1 MVLGALTS
9 WKGFLT
15 RTIYH
20 LVKQHDRDVYIQ
32 TLSFSNL
39 KSMRSWTTSKERSK
53 CLKVANKNGVS
64 IHMLNEYGG
73 LGSDLTKPNR
83 ISMHDSLQLVPRS
96 KSPAKWKLFLLALSG
111 GYLSNVG
118 IILNQLTP
126 RMLLFGLPLGLI
138 IFINLA
144 HIVVFLIFVYLPA
157 VQSLPIIDRWMRRDR
172 KVEDM
177 SPCMSVLDQGLQ
189 IFAAPVQSSVLES
202 LKSRVDK
209 LEQHVE
215 SLRKATFSPSGQD
228 QPTVYSQTIDA
239 QFAQQLNARQVSPKA
254 DDGFVFVECGQTKQ
268 LPPDLLTLACAHYV
282 KWEHAD
288 NFRKWTEKITQ
299 EMARYPGFV
308 GLTTIEPSNEDDPFI
323 NSFTFSNLQNLMSF
337 FGSEVRKQLLSEL
350 EVMLQGTSIAEVARE
365 RVLGDAFSELFVST
379 GGLGT
384 ASNII
389 TSIIITINY
398 PAIIIMS
405 DCNIHFPLLA
415 SVRRPP
421 LWKAFILVQIP
432 LFLIAWPLL
441 TNFLPILVVQYK
453 LNTLLASFIC
463 TFINILVNTYVGV
476 PLMHAQFGDW
486 LKAQERTFEK
496 WTLLQFLDSGFSRP
510 VQYVLLAVYCLA
522 AFVLNAL

>member
-254 DDGFVFVECGQTKQ
+254 DDGFVFVE
-268 LPPDLLTLACAHYV
+268 
-282 KWEHAD
+282 
-288 NFRKWTEKITQ
+288 
-299 EMARYPGFV
+299 
-308 GLTTIEPSNEDDPFI
+308 
-323 NSFTFSNLQNLMSF
+323 
-337 FGSEVRKQLLSEL
+337 
-350 EVMLQGTSIAEVARE
+350 
-365 RVLGDAFSELFVST
+365 
-379 GGLGT
+379 
-384 ASNII
+384 
-389 TSIIITINY
+389 
-398 PAIIIMS
+398 
-405 DCNIHFPLLA
+405 
-415 SVRRPP
+415 
-421 LWKAFILVQIP
+421 
-432 LFLIAWPLL
+432 
-441 TNFLPILVVQYK
+441 
-453 LNTLLASFIC
+453 
-463 TFINILVNTYVGV
+463 
-476 PLMHAQFGDW
+476 
-486 LKAQERTFEK
+486 
-496 WTLLQFLDSGFSRP
+496 
-510 VQYVLLAVYCLA
+510 
-522 AFVLNAL
+522 